1 VRQGDPRSP
10 LLFVLHAD
18 LLQSVINRAK
28 DNGIL
33 KLAIQAGYINDFLI
47 VQYADDNGGLSA
59 TIICSE
65 SYIEHF
71 CLFNWP
77 QS

>member
-1 VRQGDPRSP
+1 
-10 LLFVLHAD
+10 
-18 LLQSVINRAK
+18 
-28 DNGIL
+28 
-33 KLAIQAGYINDFLI
+33 